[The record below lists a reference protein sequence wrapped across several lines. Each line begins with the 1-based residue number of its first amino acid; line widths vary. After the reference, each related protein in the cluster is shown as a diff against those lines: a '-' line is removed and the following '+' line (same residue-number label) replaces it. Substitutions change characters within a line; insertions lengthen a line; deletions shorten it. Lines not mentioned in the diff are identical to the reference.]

1 MDAAAGRLAG
11 EKVHRGP
18 ADRRQWTLRIHFGA
32 DRIAVM
38 NEIEMQQMNDSAR
51 QPRGVG
57 GWLLVLVLLLLVWR
71 PIESALVA
79 ASALS
84 ALSVRGPSLPL
95 ALVALTLVTSCGIAA
110 GIALVARRGPAVMM
124 ATAALLL
131 SAALDLVIYLSSYLP
146 SNRIPGDE
154 PLYVAGSVIYH
165 GIWLAYLARSRR
177 VRNTY

>member
-1 MDAAAGRLAG
+1 MDAAAGHLAG

-18 ADRRQWTLRIHFGA
+18 ADSRQWTLRVHFGS

-38 NEIEMQQMNDSAR
+38 NQVEMQQMNDSAR
-51 QPRGVG
+51 DPRGVG

-95 ALVALTLVTSCGIAA
+95 ALGALTLVTACGVAA
-110 GIALVARRGPAVMM
+110 GIALVARRGPVVTLAI
-124 ATAALLL
+124 AALVL
-131 SAALDLVIYLSSYLP
+131 SAAMDLVIDLSSYLP
-146 SNRIPGDE
+146 SNRMPGDE
-154 PLYVAGSVIYH
+154 PFYVAASVIYH
-165 GIWLAYLARSRR
+165 VAWLAYLVRSRR